1 MLAKHCNVNC
11 CDMYSSSTI
20 PVYDMIHTLLYVV
33 PANKVYAEIAAN
45 NLEKLKKCVN
55 ITCNAHHC
63 NVD

>member
-1 MLAKHCNVNC
+1 
-11 CDMYSSSTI
+11 MYSSSTI

-55 ITCNAHHC
+55 IICNAHHC